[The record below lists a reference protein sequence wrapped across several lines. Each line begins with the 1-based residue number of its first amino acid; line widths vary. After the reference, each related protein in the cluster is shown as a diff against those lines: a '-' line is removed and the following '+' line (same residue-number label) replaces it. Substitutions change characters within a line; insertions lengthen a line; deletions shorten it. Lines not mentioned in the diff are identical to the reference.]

1 MKSTLIAGIVLLL
14 SFAGRAQDQVKI
26 KMEKEVMDGKILFV
40 DWSLVKL
47 MLPDGRK
54 KKIAM
59 SSVDSIYSSDS
70 TVKAEIRR
78 WKTILPKLKE
88 TPLQG
93 PHHQPGNIVVAILDT
108 SKATGKETV
117 RSLVLTQISQDRTQ
131 TKLIRAGDALN
142 TAGTCILLGVLST
155 SIGTIVSAKGNSD
168 AGIAFLA
175 VGGVLSLVGIGNLIT
190 SGNIL
195 RGTKAQDLR
204 IGLGGTSAGLRYR
217 F

>member
-1 MKSTLIAGIVLLL
+1 MKLTLIAGILLL
-14 SFAGRAQDQVKI
+14 LGLAGRAQDQVKI
-26 KMEKEVMDGKILFV
+26 KMEKEVMEGKIMFV

-54 KKIAM
+54 KKIAI
-59 SSVDSIYSSDS
+59 SSVDSIYSTDS
-70 TVKAEIRR
+70 ATKAEIRR
-78 WKTILPKLKE
+78 WKTILPKLKS

-93 PHHQPGNIVVAILDT
+93 PHLQPENIVVTVLDT
-108 SKATGKETV
+108 GKTTGQQAV

-131 TKLIRAGDALN
+131 TRLIRAGDALN

-155 SIGTIVSAKGNSD
+155 SIGTVVSAKGNPD

-175 VGGVLSLVGIGNLIT
+175 VGGVLSIVGLGNLIT

-204 IGLGGTSAGLRYR
+204 IELGGTSAGLRYR